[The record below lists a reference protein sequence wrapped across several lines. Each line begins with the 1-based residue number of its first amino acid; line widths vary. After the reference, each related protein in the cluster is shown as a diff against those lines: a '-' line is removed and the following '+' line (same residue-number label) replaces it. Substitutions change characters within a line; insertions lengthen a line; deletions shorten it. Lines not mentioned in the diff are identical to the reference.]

1 MAGRGEDVS
10 GNYVCSYLDMDSYVK
25 SSGAVVGKADGV
37 VKDNYFVDNGYG
49 AVDGVT
55 RSSEAESM
63 DYDSLIQLGNMPL
76 NFTQFTVRFMNGE
89 QVVWQNTFAYGDELP
104 EENYPDLPEIE
115 RRICVLGRKRCES
128 HSQKCNGSCGYIV
141 L

>member
-1 MAGRGEDVS
+1 MCIRDSGYVGGVAGRGEDVS
-10 GNYVCSYLDMDSYVK
+10 DNYVCSYLDMDSYVK

-63 DYDSLIQLGNMPL
+63 DYDSLIQLGNMPP

-89 QVVWQNTFAYGDELP
+89 QVVWQNKMCIRD
-104 EENYPDLPEIE
+104 
-115 RRICVLGRKRCES
+115 RRGRK
-128 HSQKCNGSCGYIV
+128 
-141 L
+141 